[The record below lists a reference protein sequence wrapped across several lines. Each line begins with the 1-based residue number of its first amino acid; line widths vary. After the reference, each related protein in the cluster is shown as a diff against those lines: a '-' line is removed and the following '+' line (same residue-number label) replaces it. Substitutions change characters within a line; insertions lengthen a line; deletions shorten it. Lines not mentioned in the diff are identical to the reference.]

1 VEPVNCTPSERSAD
15 RFASPV
21 PYAAD
26 AEGDIDQGKL
36 LAAWES
42 ATERLRQTHETLRQE
57 VHRLTCE
64 LEVKNRELA
73 RKNRLADL
81 GQMASH
87 VAHEVRNSLTPLTL
101 YMSLLR
107 RYATEDERMR
117 DLVDKIETGFTAM
130 DATVNDLL
138 HFTADRG
145 PAWQRFDLRDLL
157 DEVVDPLRPQLD
169 AQRVLLLLDLP
180 PKQRV
185 WADRHL
191 IRRAALNL
199 VFNAVD
205 AMPDGGELVITAC
218 ETESGWELEIA
229 DSGPGLPGDLRD
241 RIFEPFVTTKATGT
255 GLGLAVVYRVAN
267 VHGGAITAANC
278 PEGGAAFTLRIP
290 HRHGKEVAA

>member
-1 VEPVNCTPSERSAD
+1 MNCTPTESLAGRI
-15 RFASPV
+15 ASPV
-21 PYAAD
+21 SYAAD
-26 AEGDIDQGKL
+26 AEGDVDLGKL

-101 YMSLLR
+101 YLSLLR

-157 DEVVDPLRPQLD
+157 DEVIDPLRPQLD

-199 VFNAVD
+199 VLNAVD
-205 AMPDGGELVITAC
+205 AMCDGGELVITAC
-218 ETESGWELEIA
+218 DNESGWELEIA

-255 GLGLAVVYRVAN
+255 GLGLAVVYRVAD